1 MGGGRE
7 GYGGRLGKAA
17 AEVVVV
23 VVVVNVD
30 KLEGKALHWATLTK
44 LIRCK

>member
-1 MGGGRE
+1 M
-7 GYGGRLGKAA
+7 
-17 AEVVVV
+17 VVVV
-23 VVVVNVD
+23 VVVVVVVAVVVVVIINVD